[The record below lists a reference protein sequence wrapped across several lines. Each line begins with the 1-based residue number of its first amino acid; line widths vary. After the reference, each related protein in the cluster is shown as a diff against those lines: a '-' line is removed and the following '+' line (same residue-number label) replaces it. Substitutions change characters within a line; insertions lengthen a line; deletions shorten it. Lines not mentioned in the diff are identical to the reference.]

1 MGNKKGKNEKNTQDE
16 SIELLNKQSTELEN
30 LISELMKLDDGYTY
44 SVSAKTRSPR
54 SGEKN
59 GVNYFFLTR
68 EQFEEKIANGGMLE
82 YAEYVGNYYGTP
94 REFVKQR
101 LAEGKNVILEIE
113 TCGAM
118 QVKRLMPEAVMIF
131 LCPPDA
137 ATLEARLRGRGTE
150 DEETILRR
158 LDKAKREIALASDY
172 DYLVIN
178 RDGKA
183 AEAAGTVQSVV
194 AAERCRRMKD
204 RIADI
209 FFAQNK

>member
-1 MGNKKGKNEKNTQDE
+1 MTEGMLLIISGPAGSGKGTVV
-16 SIELLNKQSTELEN
+16 
-30 LISELMKLDDGYTY
+30 SELMKLDDGYTY
-44 SVSAKTRSPR
+44 SVSATTRSPR

-59 GVNYFFLTR
+59 GVNYFFVTR
-68 EQFEEKIANGGMLE
+68 EQFEEKIANGDMLE

-118 QVKRLMPEAVMIF
+118 QVNRLMPEAVMIF
-131 LCPPDA
+131 ICPPDA

-183 AEAAGTVQSVV
+183 AEAAGTVRSVV

>member
-1 MGNKKGKNEKNTQDE
+1 
-16 SIELLNKQSTELEN
+16 
-30 LISELMKLDDGYTY
+30 
-44 SVSAKTRSPR
+44 
-54 SGEKN
+54 
-59 GVNYFFLTR
+59 
-68 EQFEEKIANGGMLE
+68 
-82 YAEYVGNYYGTP
+82 
-94 REFVKQR
+94 
-101 LAEGKNVILEIE
+101 
-113 TCGAM
+113 M

-131 LCPPDA
+131 ICTPDA

-178 RDGKA
+178 RAGKA

>member
-1 MGNKKGKNEKNTQDE
+1 MPQHSKR
-16 SIELLNKQSTELEN
+16 
-30 LISELMKLDDGYTY
+30 
-44 SVSAKTRSPR
+44 VCA
-54 SGEKN
+54 
-59 GVNYFFLTR
+59 
-68 EQFEEKIANGGMLE
+68 
-82 YAEYVGNYYGTP
+82 
-94 REFVKQR
+94 
-101 LAEGKNVILEIE
+101 AEGQR
-113 TCGAM
+113 T
-118 QVKRLMPEAVMIF
+118 R
-131 LCPPDA
+131 
-137 ATLEARLRGRGTE
+137 
-150 DEETILRR
+150 RR

>member
-1 MGNKKGKNEKNTQDE
+1 MTEGMLLIISGPAGSGKGTVV
-16 SIELLNKQSTELEN
+16 
-30 LISELMKLDDGYTY
+30 SELMKLDDGYTY
-44 SVSAKTRSPR
+44 SVSATTRSPR
-54 SGEKN
+54 LGEKN
-59 GVNYFFLTR
+59 GVNYFFVTR
-68 EQFEEKIANGGMLE
+68 EQFEEKIANGDMLE

-131 LCPPDA
+131 ICPPDV

-183 AEAAGTVQSVV
+183 AEAAGTVRSVV

>member
-1 MGNKKGKNEKNTQDE
+1 MTEGMLLIISGPAGSGKGTVV
-16 SIELLNKQSTELEN
+16 
-30 LISELMKLDDGYTY
+30 SELMKLDDGYTY
-44 SVSAKTRSPR
+44 SVSATTRSPR
-54 SGEKN
+54 LGEKN
-59 GVNYFFLTR
+59 GVNYFFVTR

-131 LCPPDA
+131 ICPPDA

-209 FFAQNK
+209 FLAQNK